1 MPSKTPQQARLMR
14 AAAHDAAFAAS
25 VGIQQGVPREF
36 EDADKAKRTAALLRA
51 DGKGASHGQQP
62 KP

>member
-14 AAAHDAAFAAS
+14 AAAHDPAFAAK
-25 VGIQQGVPREF
+25 VGVPQGVAQEF
-36 EDADKAKRTAALLRA
+36 AEADKAKRTAALLRA
-51 DGKGASHGQQP
+51 DAKGASHGQQQ